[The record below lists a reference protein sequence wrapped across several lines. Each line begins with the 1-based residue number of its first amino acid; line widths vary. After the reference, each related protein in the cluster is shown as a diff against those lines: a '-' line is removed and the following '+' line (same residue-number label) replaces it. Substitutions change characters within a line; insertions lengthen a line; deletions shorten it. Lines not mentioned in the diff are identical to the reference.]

1 MTRERL
7 TAVRSLIA
15 VALVGDPSYL
25 QTLPA
30 TRHLGFG
37 QGGRALVW
45 LDDDERDEPLLD
57 AVRPERPP
65 EVELH
70 GEGAL
75 PQAALNHPRAQY
87 VETFFDGLGD
97 PEAAPLGWWHARVW
111 LRAA

>member
-7 TAVRSLIA
+7 AAARSLIA
-15 VALVGDPSYL
+15 INLVGEPSYL
-25 QTLPA
+25 QNLPA
-30 TRHLGFG
+30 TMHLGVG
-37 QGGRALVW
+37 KGGCMLVW
-45 LDDDERDEPLLD
+45 LDDEERDEPVFD
-57 AVRPERPP
+57 EARPERPP

-75 PQAALNHPRAQY
+75 PRAVLNHPRAQH